1 MTVLQDLHGA
11 VGALLLCALLFAE
24 EVGVPLPFA
33 PGEICLITGGLLV
46 ATGALDPWVF
56 VPLAIASVVLGALTG
71 YWWARAAGE
80 RALLDLADRLNARAA
95 LARASARLRD
105 AGPQAVAVSRAVPG
119 LRVYTNLVAG
129 AARVRRGDFLLGI
142 VPVSVAW
149 VCFWTALGA
158 LVGTP
163 AARYFSAVQGL
174 ALRGG
179 ILVLAGIAAYLLVR
193 KVPQKTA
200 AALAPLPPRVRVP
213 LAVALDAGVAGT
225 VTAGALA
232 IGRHV
237 LGFDVDP
244 IADPWVDALAVAI
257 FMGLFIT
264 IVAVF
269 RSRRSAAG
277 TVTGPG
283 YRSARREQHGGPC

>member
-33 PGEICLITGGLLV
+33 PGELCLITGGLLV

-56 VPLAIASVVLGALTG
+56 LPLAIASVVLGAVTG

-80 RALLDLADRLNARAA
+80 HALLDLADRVNARAA
-95 LARASARLRD
+95 LERASARLRD
-105 AGPQAVAVSRAVPG
+105 AGPAAVAISRAVPG

-129 AARVRRGDFLLGI
+129 AARVRRGDFLVGV
-142 VPVSVAW
+142 VPVTVAW
-149 VCFWTALGA
+149 VCLWTALGA
-158 LVGTP
+158 LVGLP
-163 AARYFSAVQGL
+163 AAHYFSAVQGL

-179 ILVLAGIAAYLLVR
+179 ILVVAGIAAYLLVWT
-193 KVPQKTA
+193 VPGRTA
-200 AALAPLPPRVRVP
+200 AALSDLPPRVRVP
-213 LAVALDAGVAGT
+213 LAIALDAGVAGT

-237 LGFDVDP
+237 LHVDVDP
-244 IADPWVDALAVAI
+244 VADPWVDAVAVAL

-269 RSRRSAAG
+269 RTRRSAGSAL
-277 TVTGPG
+277 TGPG
-283 YRSARREQHGGPC
+283 YRSSSGEQRERC